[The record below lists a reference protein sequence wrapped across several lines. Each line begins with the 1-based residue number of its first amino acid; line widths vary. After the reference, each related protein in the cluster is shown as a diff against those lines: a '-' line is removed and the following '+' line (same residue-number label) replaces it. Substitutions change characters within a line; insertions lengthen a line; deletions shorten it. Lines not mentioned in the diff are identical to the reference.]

1 MSLRV
6 GVQEDN
12 CLSTAE
18 SPDAALRA
26 SDVRSTTFQTLN
38 ALTLTA
44 SAHPVFNGQLSLLN
58 FGLTTHDLSRL
69 ISK

>member
-12 CLSTAE
+12 CLSTTE

-44 SAHPVFNGQLSLLN
+44 SAHPVFNGRKFN
-58 FGLTTHDLSRL
+58 SRC
-69 ISK
+69 